1 MLQALYFCRLF
12 WENALAYKVQEK
24 NKENLL
30 TCLADLFYSTTTQ
43 KKKRFK
49 HMKQLFRYTKLSYR
63 VVFLLEARLFN
74 TSHEAVNLDH
84 MYDLV
89 AVVVHYGG
97 GSLRQWS

>member
-43 KKKRFK
+43 KKKVSVIPPKKFISRLRK
-49 HMKQLFRYTKLSYR
+49 GNNLFHNYMQQDAHK
-63 VVFLLEARLFN
+63 F
-74 TSHEAVNLDH
+74 
-84 MYDLV
+84 
-89 AVVVHYGG
+89 
-97 GSLRQWS
+97 